1 MFDNE
6 SIKRR
11 DFLLK
16 TALAG
21 GALASAPRG
30 RAAGETVSLVADS
43 SDPIAASEPVVWAM
57 AELQRALEETGRV
70 VRRRG
75 ALREAAPGERC
86 IVASSVKGGADALVR
101 ARPPGRAP
109 APLLNSHPGESLW
122 LSSTATGGRSVIAAA
137 GSDPR
142 GLTYAL
148 LELADRVR
156 HGLPLEIPKPVAERP
171 ANPVRSVMR
180 QFTSETLD
188 KPWFYDRQDWQ
199 RYLTMLAANRF
210 NRLHLGFGLGYDF
223 LQNVADSY
231 FLFLYPFLV
240 KLPGYQVRATN
251 LPDAERDRNLDTL
264 RFISE
269 QTARRGLD
277 FQLGVWMHG
286 YQLTGSPRARYLI
299 EGLTNETHGAYC
311 RDAVTAVLR
320 ACPKIGAV
328 ALRIHG
334 ESGVAE
340 GSYDFWRTVFDGV
353 KQCGRKV
360 EIDLH
365 AKGIDATMIDS
376 ALATGL
382 PVNVSAKYWAEHL
395 GLPYHQAEIREQER
409 PVEGHMGSRLMAL
422 SEGSRSFTRYGYADL
437 LSEDRKYTVRHRVFS
452 GTQRL
457 LLWGEP
463 QWAAAYSRA
472 FNFCGSTGADL
483 MEPLTCRGRRGTAAG
498 STRCGYLDSSL
509 EPPRDWQK
517 YEQWYRTWGR
527 ALYNPESEAEVFQRP
542 LRRQFGESA
551 EYVEAALAQAS
562 RVLPLVTTAH
572 LPSAACDTFWP
583 EIYWNMPM
591 VDARLRNPYTDTPS
605 PKTFQNVSPLD
616 PQLFSRMTEFA
627 DELLKG
633 ERSGKYSP
641 LEVAQW
647 LEDCGRATITLSRAD
662 FDSSPEFRRIAVD
675 VDLLTAVGLFFA
687 RKLQAGVL
695 YAIYERTGDRAAL
708 AEALEKYKAAR
719 SIWADVAKR
728 AKLEYASDLSSGD
741 RYSVRGQ
748 WADRL
753 AVIDEDIAAMEPRVA
768 SAQMLDE
775 PRVRTAIAEVL
786 EPPERY
792 QAPRTHRPPK
802 SFRAKEALPLEIAV
816 PGRTVASVRMYYR
829 HVNQAE
835 RFQLVEMEKRGDA
848 WGAGIPSAYT
858 DSPYPLQY
866 YFEVRESRAKAWLY
880 PGLGPDLTNQPYFVV
895 RRG

>member
-1 MFDNE
+1 MFD
-6 SIKRR
+6 SAHIKRR

-21 GALASAPRG
+21 GALASAQRG
-30 RAAGETVSLVADS
+30 RAAAETVSLVADS
-43 SDPIAASEPVVWAM
+43 SDLIAASEPVMWAM
-57 AELQRALEETGRV
+57 AELQRALEESGRT

-75 ALREAAPGERC
+75 AVREAAPGERC
-86 IVASSVKGGADALVR
+86 IVASSKVAQLAK
-101 ARPPGRAP
+101 AP
-109 APLLNSHPGESLW
+109 ESLG
-122 LSSTATGGRSVIAAA
+122 LSSTTTAGRPVVLAG
-137 GSDPR
+137 GSDAR

-156 HGLPLEIPKPVAERP
+156 HGMALEVPKPVAEQP

-180 QFTSETLD
+180 QFTSEPLD
-188 KPWFYDRQDWQ
+188 KPWFNDREGWQ
-199 RYLTMLAANRF
+199 QYLTMLAANRF
-210 NRLHLGFGLGYDF
+210 NRVHLGFGLGYDF

-240 KLPGYQVRATN
+240 KAPGYEVRASN

-286 YQLTGSPRARYLI
+286 YQLTNSPRARYLI
-299 EGLTNETHGAYC
+299 EGLTSETHGAYC
-311 RDAVTAVLR
+311 RDALAAVLR

-353 KQCGRKV
+353 KACGRKV

-365 AKGIDATMIDS
+365 AKGIDTAMIDS

-382 PVNVSAKYWAEHL
+382 PVNVSPKYWAEHL

-409 PVEGHMGSRLMAL
+409 PVEGHAGSQLMAL

-437 LSEDRKYTVRHRVFS
+437 LREDRKYTVRHRVWA

-457 LLWGEP
+457 LLWAEP

-472 FNFCGSTGADL
+472 FSFCGSTGADV
-483 MEPLTCRGRRGTAAG
+483 MEPLTFRGRRGAAAG

-509 EPPRDWQK
+509 EPRRDWQK
-517 YEQWYRTWGR
+517 YEQWYRVWGR
-527 ALYNPESEAEVFQRP
+527 ALYNPETEAEVFRRP
-542 LRRQFGESA
+542 LHKQFGKDA
-551 EYVEAALAQAS
+551 EIVETALAKAS

-572 LPSAACDTFWP
+572 LPSAACDAYWP
-583 EIYWNMPM
+583 EIYWNMPI
-591 VDARLRNPYTDTPS
+591 VDAGMRNPYGDTPS

-633 ERSGKYSP
+633 ARSGKYSP
-641 LEVAQW
+641 LEVASW
-647 LEDCGRATITLSRAD
+647 LEDCADATTKLSGAD
-662 FDSSPEFRRIAVD
+662 FGSSPEFRRIAVD
-675 VDLLTAVGLFFA
+675 VDLLASLGSFF
-687 RKLQAGVL
+687 RSKLRAGVL
-695 YAIYERTGDRAAL
+695 YAIYEHTGDRAAL
-708 AEALEKYKAAR
+708 AEALKQYKAAR
-719 SIWADVAKR
+719 SNWAGVAKR
-728 AKLEYASDLSSGD
+728 SKLEYAADLSAGD

-753 AVIDEDIAAMEPRVA
+753 PAIDEDIAAMEQKA
-768 SAQMLDE
+768 GAAQMVDE

-786 EPPERY
+786 EPPERDA
-792 QAPRTHRPPK
+792 APCTHQPPQT
-802 SFRAKEALPLEIAV
+802 FRAKEAVALEIGV
-816 PGRTVASVRMYYR
+816 PTRKVASVRMYYR
-829 HVNQAE
+829 DVNQAE
-835 RFQLVEMEKRGDA
+835 RFQSIEMEKHGGA
-848 WGAGIPSAYT
+848 WAASIPAGYT

-866 YFEVRESRAKAWLY
+866 YFEVRESSAKAWLY
-880 PGLGPDLTNQPYFVV
+880 PGLGRELTNQPYFVV

>member
-1 MFDNE
+1 MFDSA

-11 DFLLK
+11 DFLVK

-21 GALASAPRG
+21 GALAAAPRS

-43 SDPIAASEPVVWAM
+43 SDPIAASEPVVCAM

-70 VRRRG
+70 VRCRG
-75 ALREAAPGERC
+75 AVREAAPGERC
-86 IVASSVKGGADALVR
+86 IVASSNGGADALVR

-109 APLLNSHPGESLW
+109 APIPNSHPAEALS
-122 LSSTATGGRSVIAAA
+122 LSSTTTAGRPVVLAG
-137 GSDPR
+137 GSDSR
-142 GLTYAL
+142 GLAYAL
-148 LELADRVR
+148 LELADRAR
-156 HGLPLEIPKPVAERP
+156 HGMPLEIPKPVAEQP

-180 QFTSETLD
+180 QFTSEALD
-188 KPWFYDRQDWQ
+188 KPWFYDREGWQ
-199 RYLTMLAANRF
+199 QYLTMLAANRF

-223 LQNVADSY
+223 LQQVADSY

-240 KLPGYQVRATN
+240 KVPGYEVRASN

-269 QTARRGLD
+269 QTARRGMD

-286 YQLTGSPRARYLI
+286 YQLTNSPRARYVI

-311 RDAVTAVLR
+311 RDALTAVLR

-340 GSYDFWRTVFDGV
+340 GSYDFWQTVFDGV
-353 KQCGRKV
+353 KRCGRKV

-365 AKGIDATMIDS
+365 AKGIDATMIES
-376 ALATGL
+376 ALATGM
-382 PVNVSAKYWAEHL
+382 PVNVSPKYWAEHL
-395 GLPYHQAEIREQER
+395 GMPYHQAEIREQER
-409 PVEGHMGSRLMAL
+409 PVEGHVGSQLMAL

-437 LSEDRKYTVRHRVFS
+437 LREDRAYTVRHRVFA

-463 QWAAAYSRA
+463 QWAAAYSRS

-483 MEPLTCRGRRGTAAG
+483 MEPLTCRGRRGSATA

-517 YEQWYRTWGR
+517 YAQWYRVWGR
-527 ALYNPESEAEVFQRP
+527 ALYNPDTEPEVFQRP
-542 LRRQFGESA
+542 LRKQFGQDA
-551 EYVEAALAQAS
+551 EIVQEALAKAS

-572 LPSAACDTFWP
+572 LPSAACDTYWP

-591 VDARLRNPYTDTPS
+591 VDARTRNPYSDTPS

-633 ERSGKYSP
+633 ERGGKYSP
-641 LEVAQW
+641 LEVASW
-647 LEDCGRATITLSRAD
+647 LEDCARADLTLSRAD
-662 FDSSPEFRRIAVD
+662 FGSSPEFRRIAVD
-675 VDLLTAVGLFFA
+675 VDLLASMGQFFA
-687 RKLQAGVL
+687 LKLRSGVL

-708 AEALEKYKAAR
+708 AEALDKYKAAR
-719 SIWADVAKR
+719 SNWADMAR
-728 AKLEYASDLSSGD
+728 RSKLEYASDLSAGD

-753 AVIDEDIAAMEPRVA
+753 AAMDEDIAAMEQKVGA
-768 SAQMLDE
+768 AQMVDK

-786 EPPERY
+786 EPPQRDE
-792 QAPRTHRPPK
+792 APCTHRPPEA
-802 SFRAKEALPLEIAV
+802 FQAKQSLALQIAV
-816 PGRTVASVRMYYR
+816 PDRKVASVRMYYR

-835 RFQLVEMEKRGDA
+835 RFQSLEMEKRGDA
-848 WGAGIPSAYT
+848 WAATIPAAYT

-866 YFEVRESRAKAWLY
+866 YFEVRESRAKAWLH
-880 PGLGPDLTNQPYFVV
+880 PGLGPQLTNQPYFLV

>member
-1 MFDNE
+1 MFD
-6 SIKRR
+6 SAHIRRR

-30 RAAGETVSLVADS
+30 HAAAETVSLVVDS
-43 SDPIAASEPVVWAM
+43 TDPVAASEPVVWAM
-57 AELQRALEETGRV
+57 AEFERALEESGRTM
-70 VRRRG
+70 RRRG
-75 ALREAAPGERC
+75 AVREAGAGERC
-86 IVASSVKGGADALVR
+86 IVASSRIAQLAK
-101 ARPPGRAP
+101 AP
-109 APLLNSHPGESLW
+109 ESLA
-122 LSSTATGGRSVIAAA
+122 LFSTTTRGRPVVSAG
-137 GSDPR
+137 GSDVR

-148 LELADRVR
+148 LELADRAR
-156 HGLPLEIPKPVAERP
+156 HGMPLEIPKPVAEQP

-180 QFTSETLD
+180 QFTSEALD
-188 KPWFYDRQDWQ
+188 KPWFYDREGWQ
-199 RYLTMLAANRF
+199 HYLTMLAANRF

-223 LQNVADSY
+223 LQQVADSY

-240 KLPGYQVRATN
+240 KLPGYQVRASN

-269 QTARRGLD
+269 QTALRGMD

-286 YQLTGSPRARYLI
+286 YQLTNSPRARYLI
-299 EGLTNETHGAYC
+299 EGLTNETHGPYC
-311 RDAVTAVLR
+311 RDALTAVLR
-320 ACPKIGAV
+320 ACPKISAV

-353 KQCGRKV
+353 KACGRKV

-382 PVNVSAKYWAEHL
+382 PVSVSAKCWAEHM
-395 GLPYHQAEIREQER
+395 GMPYHPAEIREQER
-409 PVEGHMGSRLMAL
+409 PVEGHVGSQLMAL
-422 SEGSRSFTRYGYADL
+422 SEGARSFTRYGYADL
-437 LSEDRKYTVRHRVFS
+437 LREDRKYTVRHRVFS

-457 LLWGEP
+457 LLWAEP
-463 QWAAAYSRA
+463 RWAAAYSRA
-472 FNFCGSTGADL
+472 FSFCGSTGADL

-498 STRCGYLDSSL
+498 STRCGYADLSL
-509 EPPRDWQK
+509 EPPHDWQK
-517 YEQWYRTWGR
+517 YEQWYRVWGR
-527 ALYNPESEAEVFQRP
+527 ALYNPETEAGVFQRP
-542 LRRQFGESA
+542 LRKQFGKDA
-551 EYVEAALAQAS
+551 EIVEAALAKAS

-591 VDARLRNPYTDTPS
+591 VDERTRNPYGDTPS

-616 PQLFSRMTEFA
+616 PQLFSRMTDFA

-633 ERSGKYSP
+633 ESSGKYSP
-641 LEVAQW
+641 LEVASW
-647 LEDCGRATITLSRAD
+647 LEDCADATTTLSGAD
-662 FDSSPEFRRIAVD
+662 FGSSPEFRRAAVD
-675 VDLLTAVGLFFA
+675 VDLLTAVGHFFA
-687 RKLQAGVL
+687 LKLRAGVL

-708 AEALEKYKAAR
+708 EEALDQYKAAR
-719 SIWADVAKR
+719 STWADVAKR
-728 AKLEYASDLSSGD
+728 AKLEYASDLSAGD

-748 WADRL
+748 WADRVP
-753 AVIDEDIAAMEPRVA
+753 AIDEDIAAMEQKVGA
-768 SAQMLDE
+768 AKNVDE

-786 EPPERY
+786 EPPERDA
-792 QAPRTHRPPK
+792 APCTHQPPQT
-802 SFRAKEALPLEIAV
+802 FRAKEAVALEVAV
-816 PGRTVASVRMYYR
+816 PTRKVTSARIYYR

-835 RFQLVEMEKRGDA
+835 RFQSIEMEKHGDA
-848 WGAGIPSAYT
+848 WAASIPAAYT
-858 DSPYPLQY
+858 DFPYPLQY
-866 YFEVRESRAKAWLY
+866 YFEVRESSAKAWLY
-880 PGLGPDLTNQPYFVV
+880 PGLGPELTNQPYFVV

>member
-1 MFDNE
+1 MSDSA

-11 DFLLK
+11 DFLIK

-21 GALASAPRG
+21 GALASAPLS
-30 RAAGETVSLVADS
+30 RAAGQTVSLVADS
-43 SDPIAASEPVVWAM
+43 SDPIAASEPVAWAM
-57 AELQRALEETGRV
+57 AELQRALEEGGRV

-75 ALREAAPGERC
+75 AVREAAPGERC
-86 IVASSVKGGADALVR
+86 IVASGKSGADAIVR
-101 ARPPGRAP
+101 TRPPGRAP
-109 APLLNSHPGESLW
+109 ALIANSYEGEALT
-122 LSSTATGGRSVIAAA
+122 LSSTTTAGRPVVTAG
-137 GSDPR
+137 GSDAR

-148 LELADRVR
+148 LELADRAR
-156 HGLPLEIPKPVAERP
+156 HGMPLEIPRPVAAQP

-188 KPWFYDRQDWQ
+188 KPWFYDREGWQ
-199 RYLTMLAANRF
+199 QYLTLLAANRF

-223 LQNVADSY
+223 LQQVADSY

-240 KLPGYQVRATN
+240 KVPGYEVRASN
-251 LPDAERDRNLDTL
+251 LPDAERERNLDTL

-269 QTARRGLD
+269 QTARRGMD

-286 YQLTGSPRARYLI
+286 YRLTNSPRARYVV

-311 RDAVTAVLR
+311 RDALTAVLR

-328 ALRIHG
+328 AFRIHG

-365 AKGIDATMIDS
+365 AKGIDTAMIDS
-376 ALATGL
+376 ALSTGM
-382 PVNVSAKYWAEHL
+382 PVNVSPKYWAEHL

-409 PVEGHMGSRLMAL
+409 PLPGHVGTGLMAL
-422 SEGSRSFTRYGYADL
+422 STGSRSFTRYGYADL
-437 LSEDRKYTVRHRVFS
+437 LREDRKYTVRHRVWA

-463 QWAAAYSRA
+463 RWAAAYSRA
-472 FNFCGSTGADL
+472 FSFCGSTGADL
-483 MEPLTCRGRRGTAAG
+483 MEPLTFRGRRGTAAG

-509 EPPRDWQK
+509 EPRRDWQK
-517 YEQWYRTWGR
+517 FEQWYRVWGR
-527 ALYNPESEAEVFQRP
+527 ALYNPETELEVFQRP
-542 LRRQFGESA
+542 LRKQFGESA
-551 EYVEAALAQAS
+551 EYVENALAQAS
-562 RVLPLVTTAH
+562 RVLPLATTAH

-591 VDARLRNPYTDTPS
+591 VDARLRNPYSDTPS

-647 LEDCGRATITLSRAD
+647 LEDCERATITLSRAD

-719 SIWADVAKR
+719 RTWADVANR
-728 AKLEYASDLSSGD
+728 AKLEYAADLSAGD

-753 AVIDEDIAAMEPRVA
+753 TAIDEDIAAMEQKVGA
-768 SAQMLDE
+768 AQMVDE

-786 EPPERY
+786 APPERDE
-792 QAPRTHRPPK
+792 APCTHRPPAT
-802 SFRAKEALPLEIAV
+802 FRAKEALAVEIAV
-816 PGRTVASVRMYYR
+816 PVRKVASVLMYYR

-835 RFQLVEMEKRGDA
+835 RFQSIEMEKRGDA
-848 WGAGIPSAYT
+848 WAATIPPAYT
-858 DSPYPLQY
+858 DSPYALQY
-866 YFEVRESRAKAWLY
+866 YFEVRESSAKAWLY
-880 PGLGPDLTNQPYFVV
+880 PGLSPDLTNQPYFVV

>member
-1 MFDNE
+1 MFDSA

-21 GALASAPRG
+21 GALASAARS

-43 SDPIAASEPVVWAM
+43 SDSMAASEPVAWAM
-57 AELQRALEETGRV
+57 AELQRALEESGRI

-75 ALREAAPGERC
+75 AVREAAPGERC
-86 IVASSVKGGADALVR
+86 IVASSTAAQTPKGPEAL
-101 ARPPGRAP
+101 
-109 APLLNSHPGESLW
+109 S
-122 LSSTATGGRSVIAAA
+122 LSSTTEEGRPVLVAG
-137 GSDPR
+137 GSDTR

-148 LELADRVR
+148 LELADRAR
-156 HGLPLEIPKPVAERP
+156 HGMPLEIPRPVAEQP

-180 QFTSETLD
+180 QFTSEALD
-188 KPWFYDRQDWQ
+188 KPWFYDREGWQ
-199 RYLTMLAANRF
+199 QYLTMLAANRF

-240 KLPGYQVRATN
+240 KAPGYEVRASN
-251 LPDAERDRNLDTL
+251 LPDAERDRNLDML

-269 QTARRGLD
+269 QTARRGLE

-286 YQLTGSPRARYLI
+286 YQLANSPRARYLI
-299 EGLTNETHGAYC
+299 EGLTNLTHGAYC
-311 RDAVTAVLR
+311 RDALTAVLR
-320 ACPKIGAV
+320 ACPMIGAV

-353 KQCGRKV
+353 KQSGRKV

-365 AKGIDATMIDS
+365 AKGIDTAMIDS
-376 ALATGL
+376 ALATGM
-382 PVNVSAKYWAEHL
+382 PVNVSPKYWAEHL

-409 PVEGHMGSRLMAL
+409 PVEGHVGSQLMAL
-422 SEGSRSFTRYGYADL
+422 SEGTRSFTRYGYADL
-437 LSEDRKYTVRHRVFS
+437 LRDDRKYSVRHRVFA

-472 FNFCGSTGADL
+472 FNFCGSTGVDL
-483 MEPLTCRGRRGTAAG
+483 MEPLTCRGRRGTAAA

-509 EPPRDWQK
+509 EPRRDWQK
-517 YEQWYRTWGR
+517 YEQWYRVWGR
-527 ALYNPESEAEVFQRP
+527 ALYSPDTEPEVFERP
-542 LRRQFGESA
+542 LHKQFGKDA
-551 EYVEAALAQAS
+551 ERVQEALAKAS

-572 LPSAACDTFWP
+572 LPSAACDAYWP

-591 VDARLRNPYTDTPS
+591 VDARLRNPYGDTPS

-616 PQLFSRMTEFA
+616 PQLFLRMSDFA

-641 LEVAQW
+641 LEVADW
-647 LEDCGRATITLSRAD
+647 LEGCAEPTTKLAGAD
-662 FDSSPEFRRIAVD
+662 FGSSPEFRRIAVD

-687 RKLQAGVL
+687 RKLRAGVL
-695 YAIYERTGDRAAL
+695 YAIYERTGDGVAL
-708 AEALEKYKAAR
+708 AEALKQYKAAR
-719 SIWADVAKR
+719 SVWAGVAGR
-728 AKLEYASDLSSGD
+728 SKLEYAADLSAGD

-753 AVIDEDIAAMEPRVA
+753 PAMDEDIAAMEQKLGVA
-768 SAQMLDE
+768 RMVDE
-775 PRVRTAIAEVL
+775 PRVRTAIVEVL
-786 EPPERY
+786 EPPERDEAECTH
-792 QAPRTHRPPK
+792 QAPAT
-802 SFRAKEALPLEIAV
+802 FRAKESMALEIGV
-816 PGRTVASVRMYYR
+816 PTHKVASVLMYYR

-835 RFQLVEMEKRGDA
+835 RFQSSEMEKRGDA
-848 WGAGIPSAYT
+848 WAATIPGAYT
-858 DSPYPLQY
+858 DSPYALQY
-866 YFEVRESRAKAWLY
+866 YFEVRESRSKAWLY
-880 PGLGPDLTNQPYFVV
+880 PGLGRELTNQPYFVV

>member
-1 MFDNE
+1 MFDSA

-30 RAAGETVSLVADS
+30 RAAGETISLVADS
-43 SDPIAASEPVVWAM
+43 SDPIAASEPVMWAM
-57 AELQRALEETGRV
+57 AEFERALEESGRV

-75 ALREAAPGERC
+75 SVREAAPGERC
-86 IVASSVKGGADALVR
+86 IVVSGSQLSKAAEA
-101 ARPPGRAP
+101 
-109 APLLNSHPGESLW
+109 LW
-122 LSSTATGGRSVIAAA
+122 LSFRLQQGGAVVSAA

-148 LELADRVR
+148 LELADRAR
-156 HGLPLEIPKPVAERP
+156 HGMPLEIPKPVAEQP
-171 ANPVRSVMR
+171 ANAVRSVMR
-180 QFTSETLD
+180 QFTSEALD
-188 KPWFYDRQDWQ
+188 KPWFYDREGWQ
-199 RYLTMLAANRF
+199 QYLTMLAANRF

-223 LQNVADSY
+223 LQQVADSY

-240 KLPGYQVRATN
+240 KVPGYQVRVSN

-286 YQLTGSPRARYLI
+286 YQLTDSPRARYVV
-299 EGLTNETHGAYC
+299 EGLTNETHGPYC
-311 RDAVTAVLR
+311 RDALAAVLR

-353 KQCGRKV
+353 KACGRKV

-365 AKGIDATMIDS
+365 AKGIDTAMIDS
-376 ALATGL
+376 ALSTGM
-382 PVNVSAKYWAEHL
+382 PVNVSPKYWAEHL
-395 GLPYHQAEIREQER
+395 GMPYHQADIREPER
-409 PVEGHMGSRLMAL
+409 PVPGHVGAGLMAL
-422 SEGSRSFTRYGYADL
+422 STGSRSFTRYGYADL
-437 LSEDRKYTVRHRVFS
+437 LRDDRKYTVRHRVWA

-463 QWAAAYSRA
+463 RWAAAYSRA
-472 FNFCGSTGADL
+472 FGFCGSTGADL
-483 MEPLTCRGRRGTAAG
+483 MEPLTFRGRRGTAAG
-498 STRCGYLDSSL
+498 STRCGYADSSL
-509 EPPRDWQK
+509 EPRRDWQK
-517 YEQWYRTWGR
+517 FEQWYRVWGR
-527 ALYNPESEAEVFQRP
+527 ALYNAETGPEVFERP
-542 LRRQFGESA
+542 LRKQFGKDA
-551 EYVEAALAQAS
+551 EIIQEALAQAS
-562 RVLPLVTTAH
+562 RVLPLITTAH

-641 LEVAQW
+641 LEVASW
-647 LEDCGRATITLSRAD
+647 LEDCARATITVSRAD
-662 FDSSPEFRRIAVD
+662 FGSSPEFRRIAVD
-675 VDLLTAVGLFFA
+675 VDLLTSLGQFFA
-687 RKLQAGVL
+687 LKLRSGVL

-708 AEALEKYKAAR
+708 AEALYKYKAAR
-719 SIWADVAKR
+719 GIWAEVANRSKQ
-728 AKLEYASDLSSGD
+728 EYAADLSAGD

-753 AVIDEDIAAMEPRVA
+753 PVIDGDIAAMEQKA
-768 SAQMLDE
+768 GAAQMVDE

-786 EPPERY
+786 AGPVRDAGACTHQPPAAFHAK
-792 QAPRTHRPPK
+792 QAVV
-802 SFRAKEALPLEIAV
+802 LQIAV
-816 PGRTVASVRMYYR
+816 PGRKVASVRVYYR

-835 RFQLVEMEKRGDA
+835 RFQFIAMEARGDA
-848 WGAGIPSAYT
+848 WAANIPAAYT

-866 YFEVRESRAKAWLY
+866 YFEVREFRAKAWLY
-880 PGLGPDLTNQPYFVV
+880 PGLGTELTNQPYFVV

>member
-1 MFDNE
+1 MSD
-6 SIKRR
+6 SAPIKRR

-30 RAAGETVSLVADS
+30 RAAPGNVSLVAGS
-43 SDPIAASEPVVWAM
+43 SDPIAASEPVKWAM
-57 AELQRALEETGRV
+57 AELERAFEESGRT
-70 VRRRG
+70 VRRRS
-75 ALREAAPGERC
+75 AVREAAPGERC
-86 IVASSVKGGADALVR
+86 IVASSGKSGADA
-101 ARPPGRAP
+101 P
-109 APLLNSHPGESLW
+109 ESFR
-122 LSSTATGGRSVIAAA
+122 LSSATTAGRPVLLAA
-137 GSDPR
+137 GGDAR
-142 GLTYAL
+142 GLAYAL
-148 LELADRVR
+148 LELADRAR
-156 HGLPLEIPKPVAERP
+156 HGMPLEIPKPLAEQP

-180 QFTSETLD
+180 QFTSEPLD
-188 KPWFYDRQDWQ
+188 KPWFHDREGWQ
-199 RYLTMLAANRF
+199 QYLTMLAANRF

-240 KLPGYQVRATN
+240 KLPGYEVRASN
-251 LPDAERDRNLDTL
+251 LPDAERDRNLDML

-286 YQLTGSPRARYLI
+286 YQLTHSPRARYVI
-299 EGLTNETHGAYC
+299 EGLTNETHGPYC
-311 RDAVTAVLR
+311 RDALAAVLR

-353 KQCGRKV
+353 KACGRKV

-365 AKGIDATMIDS
+365 AKGIDTAMIDS

-409 PVEGHMGSRLMAL
+409 PVVGHVGSRLMAL

-437 LSEDRKYTVRHRVFS
+437 LREDRKYTVRHRVWA

-457 LLWGEP
+457 LLWAEP

-472 FNFCGSTGADL
+472 FRLCGSTGADV
-483 MEPLTCRGRRGTAAG
+483 MEPLTFRGRRGTAAG
-498 STRCGYLDSSL
+498 STRCGYADSSL

-517 YEQWYRTWGR
+517 FEQWYRVWGR
-527 ALYNPESEAEVFQRP
+527 ALYSPETEPEVFERP
-542 LRRQFGESA
+542 LRKQFGKDA
-551 EYVEAALAQAS
+551 EIVQEALAKAS

-591 VDARLRNPYTDTPS
+591 ADEGLRNPYGDTPS

-616 PQLFSRMTEFA
+616 PQLFSRMTDFA

-633 ERSGKYSP
+633 ERGGKYSP
-641 LEVAQW
+641 LEVASW
-647 LEDCGRATITLSRAD
+647 LEDCAQPAITLSRAQ
-662 FDSSPEFRRIAVD
+662 FDSSPELRRVAVD
-675 VDLLTAVGLFFA
+675 VDLLAAVGLFFA
-687 RKLQAGVL
+687 SKLRAGVL
-695 YAIYERTGDRAAL
+695 YAIHQQTGDR
-708 AEALEKYKAAR
+708 EALEESLKQYKEAR
-719 SIWADVAKR
+719 AIWAGVAR
-728 AKLEYASDLSSGD
+728 RSKLEYVADLSAGD

-753 AVIDEDIAAMEPRVA
+753 PPMDEDIAAMEQKAGAAHLV
-768 SAQMLDE
+768 DE
-775 PRVRTAIAEVL
+775 PRVRTAIMEVF
-786 EPPERY
+786 ERPE
-792 QAPRTHRPPK
+792 QDMAQCLHRQPK
-802 SFRAKEALPLEIAV
+802 TFRAKEAVALEIAV
-816 PGRTVASVRMYYR
+816 PDRKPASVRMYYR

-835 RFQLVEMEKRGDA
+835 RFQSVEMEERGDA
-848 WGAGIPSAYT
+848 WAATVPAAYT
-858 DSPYPLQY
+858 DSPYALQY